1 MCFLP
6 LEMKKSNSVDL
17 ESRKRTA
24 FLLGLNLA
32 LALLLAALEYT
43 AHPSMDADS
52 EDIPDEF
59 AEEMETLKAPDIK
72 DMVAV
77 LEPVASVPAVTE
89 KVTESANASAN
100 SVDRINLG
108 IKSDGMAAAQMKLV
122 PEKVEPAEISALP
135 PVVLDEKD
143 KPLNWRVVEELP
155 DFPGGMVMFMKWI
168 TQNLKYPPAAKTQKI
183 QGKVIVQFVVNK
195 DGSVSD
201 CKVVGPVHP
210 LLDREALR
218 VLALMPE
225 WKPGTMGGKPCRTLF
240 AMPIVFRL

>member
-1 MCFLP
+1 
-6 LEMKKSNSVDL
+6 
-17 ESRKRTA
+17 
-24 FLLGLNLA
+24 
-32 LALLLAALEYT
+32 
-43 AHPSMDADS
+43 
-52 EDIPDEF
+52 
-59 AEEMETLKAPDIK
+59 METLKAPDIK

-77 LEPVASVPAVTE
+77 MEPVASVPAVTE

-135 PVVLDEKD
+135 PVVLDDKD

-240 AMPIVFRL
+240 AMPVVFRL

>member
-1 MCFLP
+1 M
-6 LEMKKSNSVDL
+6 
-17 ESRKRTA
+17 
-24 FLLGLNLA
+24 
-32 LALLLAALEYT
+32 
-43 AHPSMDADS
+43 
-52 EDIPDEF
+52 
-59 AEEMETLKAPDIK
+59 
-72 DMVAV
+72 
-77 LEPVASVPAVTE
+77 
-89 KVTESANASAN
+89 
-100 SVDRINLG
+100 
-108 IKSDGMAAAQMKLV
+108 
-122 PEKVEPAEISALP
+122 
-135 PVVLDEKD
+135 LDDKD